1 MENTETGVA
10 QLSKKVKSI
19 NNTLNSYRANLRALF
34 SFEHGPFSSFL
45 VSIFFLWLIYYYFK
59 RGLKKIEPS
68 NHVAF
73 IGYCIDYWFYI
84 MMMIIVYTNIHYFLK

>member
-10 QLSKKVKSI
+10 QLSKKAKSI

-45 VSIFFLWLIYYYFK
+45 VSIFLI
-59 RGLKKIEPS
+59 
-68 NHVAF
+68 
-73 IGYCIDYWFYI
+73 
-84 MMMIIVYTNIHYFLK
+84 II